1 MYTNILASTV
11 SDIIEFSRLIIGTI
25 LVLPSLCC
33 REAVAREP
41 ARTYDVNHLH
51 KDFVVRLVSGI
62 ISQLAIGAPRANRGV
77 F

>member
-51 KDFVVRLVSGI
+51 KDFVI
-62 ISQLAIGAPRANRGV
+62 
-77 F
+77 